1 MKTTILILFTLIS
14 QVIFSQNLQT
24 SPFIEVAGTAEK
36 EIVPDEIYIGIT
48 LREKAEG
55 KKRMSIE
62 EQEKLLFEE
71 LKKQAIPLNQLQLS
85 DASSEELLL
94 RKKTNQLISQKEYE
108 LKVSSVEEVSRALAA
123 FDSANI
129 KSSYIVEMTHSKLE
143 EYRKEVKILALKAA
157 KDKAKYLLESIDQKV
172 GNALEVIEESN
183 TNTSNFGSNVSA
195 NVNYTSKSVESNH
208 NISIKPITVK
218 FSIKAKFEIK

>member
-1 MKTTILILFTLIS
+1 MKNTFLIVFALIS
-14 QVIFSQNLQT
+14 QLIFSQNLQT
-24 SPFIEVAGTAEK
+24 SPFIEVVGTAEK
-36 EIVPDEIYIGIT
+36 EIVPDEIYIGII
-48 LREKAEG
+48 LREKSEG
-55 KKRMSIE
+55 KNKMTIE

-71 LKKQAIPLNQLQLS
+71 LKKQAISLNQLQLS
-85 DASSEELLL
+85 DVSSEEIILK
-94 RKKTNQLISQKEYE
+94 KKTNQLISEKEYE
-108 LKVSSVEEVSRALAA
+108 LKIASVEEVSRALAA

-129 KSSYIVEMTHSKLE
+129 KSSYIIEMTHSKLE

-183 TNTSNFGSNVSA
+183 TNVYTVGSNVYA
-195 NVNYTSKSVESNH
+195 NSTYRTKTESNH

>member
-1 MKTTILILFTLIS
+1 MKTTFLIVFTLIS

-24 SPFIEVAGTAEK
+24 SPFIEVIGNAEK

-48 LREKAEG
+48 LREKSEG
-55 KKRMSIE
+55 KNRMTIE

-71 LKKQAIPLNQLQLS
+71 LKKQSIPLNQLQLS
-85 DASSEELLL
+85 DVSSEELIL

-108 LKVSSVEEVSRALAA
+108 LKVASVEEVSRALAA

-172 GNALEVIEESN
+172 GNALEVIEEAN
-183 TNTSNFGSNVSA
+183 TNGSKFGSNVSA
-195 NVNYTSKSVESNH
+195 NANYTSKSGESNH

>member
-1 MKTTILILFTLIS
+1 MKTTFLLVFTLIT
-14 QVIFSQNLQT
+14 QLIFSQNLQT
-24 SPFIEVAGTAEK
+24 SPFIEVIGTAEK

-48 LREKAEG
+48 LREKSEG
-55 KKRMSIE
+55 KNRMSIE

-85 DASSEELLL
+85 DVSSEELIL

-108 LKVSSVEEVSRALAA
+108 LKVTSVEEVSRALAA

-129 KSSYIVEMTHSKLE
+129 KSSYIVEMTHSKLQD
-143 EYRKEVKILALKAA
+143 YRKEVKILALKAA
-157 KDKAKYLLESIDQKV
+157 KDKARYLLESIDQKV
-172 GNALEVIEESN
+172 GNALEIIEESN
-183 TNTSNFGSNVSA
+183 TNASSMGSNVYA
-195 NVNYTSKSVESNH
+195 NASYKSTTESNH

>member
-1 MKTTILILFTLIS
+1 MKTTFLIVFTLIS

-24 SPFIEVAGTAEK
+24 SPFIEVIGTAEK

-48 LREKAEG
+48 LREKSEG
-55 KKRMSIE
+55 KNRMTIE

-85 DASSEELLL
+85 DVSSEEIIL
-94 RKKTNQLISQKEYE
+94 RKKTNQLIYQKEYE
-108 LKVSSVEEVSRALAA
+108 LKVASVEEVSRALAA

-172 GNALEVIEESN
+172 GNALEVIEEAN
-183 TNTSNFGSNVSA
+183 TNGSKFGSNVSA
-195 NVNYTSKSVESNH
+195 NANYTSKSEESNH